1 LIKHKIIKL
10 KLNIAGTLRRKR
22 HGVSPILATV
32 IIFGL
37 IIVGVMV
44 TFVQIVP
51 YIEQAKSEEAVST
64 VSNSFIKLDT
74 AIKSLLSES
83 GTPGGLRTIFFTKP
97 SGKIEFDPE
106 RHFIS
111 LRLLDQ
117 DGHSVHTIAD
127 QQAISVLDWVYSSP
141 RAILPRGTTKYL
153 TGPNP
158 YEFRESVFLTGPF
171 SSTSYQDLTNM
182 TLTNEKT
189 DRNHHIRFNYR
200 ISIYVTIETQPEPE
214 IRFQVFLI
222 LLSADF
228 GSTQT
233 LHSQYK
239 QLTIRSQQNFLTPV
253 TLAKNDSVST
263 LELVWDNHQQAG
275 ISTSSLWSTKS
286 IQGFN
291 QAGSFNVVI
300 QTLIYEI
307 SIETS

>member
-1 LIKHKIIKL
+1 MIKHKIIKL
-10 KLNIAGTLRRKR
+10 KLNIAGTLIRKR

-64 VSNSFIKLDT
+64 VSNSFIKIDT

-83 GTPGGLRTIFFTKP
+83 GTPGGLRTIFITKP
-97 SGKIEFDPE
+97 SGKIDYDPT
-106 RHFIS
+106 HHYIS

-117 DGHSVHTIAD
+117 DRNSVHTIID
-127 QQAISVLDWVYSSP
+127 QQAISVLDWVYNCP
-141 RAILPRGTTKYL
+141 RAIVPRGTTKYL

-158 YEFRESVFLTGPF
+158 YEIREPVFLTGPF
-171 SSTSYQDLTNM
+171 SSTSFQDLTNL

-189 DRNHHIRFNYR
+189 DRNHHIRLNYR
-200 ISIYVTIETQPEPE
+200 VSIYVTIETQPEPE

-228 GSTQT
+228 ET

-239 QLTIRSQQNFLTPV
+239 QLTIRSQQNFSTPI
-253 TLAKNDSVST
+253 TLEQNVAIST

-275 ISTSSLWSTKS
+275 ILTSSLWSTKS
-286 IQGFN
+286 IQGLN
-291 QAGSFNVVI
+291 QVSLFNVVI
-300 QTLIYEI
+300 QTLIYKI